1 MRKVKEITQ
10 SYESMRSQ
18 GFKGMICRSSN
29 IKVIRILE
37 PIGGELLKESV
48 INTNGKSFSLYFA
61 MLDLQNEKLKDFI
74 EMTKMLKED
83 DITAKL

>member
-1 MRKVKEITQ
+1 
-10 SYESMRSQ
+10 
-18 GFKGMICRSSN
+18 
-29 IKVIRILE
+29 
-37 PIGGELLKESV
+37 
-48 INTNGKSFSLYFA
+48 